1 MKKYFLLT
9 AAAVAL
15 VLASSCGKEVEDKP
29 TPKPDIAGKTNR
41 QIFMMQNW
49 HFKYWSDSAENDTR
63 WEDQM
68 DACMKDDVFS
78 FFSTSKYKVIENS
91 VKCDPNDYDVPW
103 SMPSDNATTGISLH
117 GFNDWQ
123 LIFKS
128 NEKLILW
135 RIQNGSEQH
144 FQKLILTRD

>member
-9 AAAVAL
+9 AAAIL
-15 VLASSCGKEVEDKP
+15 VLASSCGKKEDEP
-29 TPKPDIAGKTNR
+29 AAKPDIAGKTNR
-41 QIFMMQNW
+41 QIFQMQNW
-49 HFKYWSDSAENDTR
+49 HFSYWSDSAENDTK

-78 FFSTSKYKVIENS
+78 FYSNTKYKVIENS
-91 VKCDPNDYDVPW
+91 NKCYPNDYDSDW
-103 SMPSDNATTGISLH
+103 SMASDNATTVTMLGFDWEIIS
-117 GFNDWQ
+117 
-123 LIFKS
+123 KA
-128 NEKLILW
+128 NEKLVLW